1 MGLRDDVGEVAGGDL
16 QPQAGHEPDAA
27 LRRSRLNRQAWPI
40 GRAPGSITLPALLVT
55 AAAGAAIVLAV
66 PGHELRSLSARVA
79 LETLVGAIG
88 VMVGLVSLSRYARE
102 RTSANLALVL
112 ALGVGAV
119 SALTLFTVPALL
131 DDAAGRLLVSA
142 RTVDA
147 LLGSALLCFAAFV
160 SNAPLDRAWSPRRA
174 ALAVLVL
181 AAGAAGVGAL
191 LGAALPQLATDS
203 ARGRALMLNET
214 PFIVVESIAIVL
226 GLAATV
232 GFFRR
237 WRLTGDPL
245 VQGLSFSCLLG
256 AFMRVEL
263 VVAGVKT
270 PVWTAGASVLRASSF
285 FVLLVAAA
293 FEVRAV
299 HRRDQEAAVIE
310 ERMRL
315 ARELHDG
322 VAQDL
327 AFIAGQTRE
336 LAASSADAK
345 VLRWIAEAADRA
357 LSDSRDAIQML
368 RRPRSQSLGIAV
380 RQRAFELAERAG
392 LKLVLEVDDELEADP
407 EIEHAVLRIIEEAMS
422 NIARHGHASTA
433 MISLTASDGNLVARI
448 ADDGRGFVPR
458 KITPTRDGGLG
469 LLSMAERA
477 YSIGGEL
484 RLQSEPGRGTKI
496 EVAVP

>member
-1 MGLRDDVGEVAGGDL
+1 
-16 QPQAGHEPDAA
+16 
-27 LRRSRLNRQAWPI
+27 
-40 GRAPGSITLPALLVT
+40 
-55 AAAGAAIVLAV
+55 
-66 PGHELRSLSARVA
+66 
-79 LETLVGAIG
+79 
-88 VMVGLVSLSRYARE
+88 
-102 RTSANLALVL
+102 
-112 ALGVGAV
+112 
-119 SALTLFTVPALL
+119 
-131 DDAAGRLLVSA
+131 
-142 RTVDA
+142 
-147 LLGSALLCFAAFV
+147 
-160 SNAPLDRAWSPRRA
+160 
-174 ALAVLVL
+174 
-181 AAGAAGVGAL
+181 
-191 LGAALPQLATDS
+191 
-203 ARGRALMLNET
+203 MLNET